1 MVNRLPPDVQSK
13 VRLVTL
19 LGPGR
24 STSFEFRLSEWLGHG
39 GGENRPVLPEVTRLR
54 GKRVVCVYGKGE
66 KATSLCSAAGSPA
79 TAVELPG
86 AHYLGSDPGAV
97 VAVIVR
103 QAAKAA
109 GGAEGAEAAPA
120 APPPSAGFLG
130 GAADAGL
137 AGVAARASGVG
148 DPPVCPPGGPGGG
161 RPPPPR

>member
-1 MVNRLPPDVQSK
+1 MVNRLPPDLQAK

-86 AHYLGSDPGAV
+86 AHHLGSRPGA
-97 VAVIVR
+97 A
-103 QAAKAA
+103 
-109 GGAEGAEAAPA
+109 
-120 APPPSAGFLG
+120 
-130 GAADAGL
+130 
-137 AGVAARASGVG
+137 VAATL
-148 DPPVCPPGGPGGG
+148 PPTANPA
-161 RPPPPR
+161 